1 MRHEIEPFGI
11 FGELGESM
19 KILAIDPGPYESAYV
34 VLTDGKPTMF
44 GKKPNAEILTAL
56 LLAGL
61 SAEVVVEWIASYGMP
76 AGYEVFETAYW
87 VGRFAQQG
95 GTFTTVQRL
104 YRQDIKL
111 HLCGSVRAKDG
122 NIRRALLDRFGG
134 DKAAKG
140 SKAKPG
146 PCYGMSA
153 DVWAA
158 LAVAVAWHDG
168 VRSKI
173 KGASA

>member
-1 MRHEIEPFGI
+1 
-11 FGELGESM
+11 M

-34 VLTDGKPTMF
+34 VLTDGKPTTF
-44 GKKPNAEILTAL
+44 GKKPNADVLAAL
-56 LLAGL
+56 ILAGL

-76 AGYEVFETAYW
+76 AGFEVFETAYW
-87 VGRFAQQG
+87 VGRFSQQG
-95 GTFTTVQRL
+95 GIFTTVQRL

-122 NIRRALLDRFGG
+122 NVMRALMDRFGG
-134 DKAAKG
+134 DKAKG
-140 SKAKPG
+140 TKKAPG
-146 PCYGMSA
+146 PLYGVSG

-173 KGASA
+173 KGAA